1 MSDNPIEEEHV
12 VSINWEI
19 NKAQLE
25 MMQQKISQPPRLLSE
40 SAGRSSCCIF
50 RVPQSFINVHGRSYE
65 PQIVSIGPY
74 HRGKDNVKMIEE
86 HKWRFLG
93 NLLKRTEEKGL
104 NLEDYLKAIQPYEMK
119 ARECYSEV
127 IVFDR
132 DEFVEMLVLDGCFII
147 ELFRKIGGVI
157 PIEKDDPLIT
167 MSWIYPF
174 FLRDLIRLENQ
185 IPFFILQFLFDLTN
199 IQQHEE
205 YQYSST
211 PSLSKLALTF
221 FNYTLQRPNEVL
233 EKYVNL
239 ESKHLLDFLRSSY
252 ILALDDENPKHRR
265 NNASTHVIQCISK
278 LRRAG
283 IKLRPSK
290 EETFLAIRFN
300 NNGFIEMPTIT
311 IDDFMSSFLINC
323 VAYEQCHVD
332 CSKHMTTY
340 ATFLDCLVN
349 TQKDVEYL
357 CDCNIFENYFGTD
370 FEIATFINNLGKDV
384 MFDIDECYLL
394 ELFIKVNGYYK
405 SSWHVHWASF
415 KYTYFSSPW
424 SFISA
429 LAALVLLV
437 LSILQTLYTI
447 LGYVHPPP

>member
-1 MSDNPIEEEHV
+1 MSDNSIEDQHV
-12 VSINWEI
+12 VTINWEV
-19 NKAQLE
+19 NKYQLE
-25 MMQQKISQPPRLLSE
+25 LMQQKISQSPRLLCE
-40 SAGRSSCCIF
+40 SAGRSCCCIF
-50 RVPQSFINVHGRSYE
+50 RVPQSFINVNGRSYE

-74 HRGKDNVKMIEE
+74 HHGKDNVKMIEE

-93 NLLKRTEEKGL
+93 NLLKRTEGKGL
-104 NLEDYLKAIQPYEMK
+104 KLEDYLKAIQPLEMR
-119 ARECYSEV
+119 ARECYSEA
-127 IVFDR
+127 ILLDR

-157 PIEKDDPLIT
+157 PIEKDDPLIS

-185 IPFFILQFLFDLTN
+185 IPFFILQFLFEFTN
-199 IQQHEE
+199 MQGEDQ
-205 YQYSST
+205 ST

-221 FNYTLQRPNEVL
+221 FNYTLQRPVEVL
-233 EKYVNL
+233 EKFGNL
-239 ESKHLLDFLRSSY
+239 EGKHLLDFLRSSY
-252 ILALDDENPKHRR
+252 IFLDHEEPKNKR
-265 NNASTHVIQCISK
+265 NTPTYVIQCISK

-283 IKLRPSK
+283 IKLRPRK
-290 EETFLAIRFN
+290 EETFLAIKF

-349 TQKDVEYL
+349 THKDVEYL
-357 CDCNIFENYFGTD
+357 SDCNIIENYFGTD
-370 FEIATFINNLGKDV
+370 FEIATFINNLGKEV

-394 ELFIKVNGYYK
+394 ELFIKVNDYYK

-437 LSILQTLYTI
+437 LAILQTLYSI
-447 LGYVHPPP
+447 LSYVNPPL

>member
-1 MSDNPIEEEHV
+1 MSEISIEEEHV
-12 VSINWEI
+12 TINWEV
-19 NKAQLE
+19 NKTQLE
-25 MMQQKISQPPRLLSE
+25 LMLQKISQPPQLLSE

-50 RVPQSFINVHGRSYE
+50 RVPQSFINVNGRSYE

-74 HRGKDNVKMIEE
+74 HRGKDNVKLIEE

-93 NLLKRTEEKGL
+93 NLLKRTKEKGL
-104 NLEDYLKAIQPYEMK
+104 NLEDYLKAIQPFEMR
-119 ARECYSEV
+119 ARECYSEAILV
-127 IVFDR
+127 DR

-157 PIEKDDPLIT
+157 PIEKDDPLIS

-185 IPFFILQFLFDLTN
+185 IPFFILQFLFDFTN
-199 IQQHEE
+199 ITHGEDQ
-205 YQYSST
+205 ST
-211 PSLSKLALTF
+211 HSLAKLALTF
-221 FNYTLQRPNEVL
+221 FNSTLQRPNEVL
-233 EKYVNL
+233 EKFSNL
-239 ESKHLLDFLRSSY
+239 EGKHLLDFLRSSY
-252 ILALDDENPKHRR
+252 IFLDHEEPKNRR
-265 NNASTHVIQCISK
+265 NSPTHVIQCISK

-283 IKLRPSK
+283 IKLRPRI
-290 EETFLAIRFN
+290 EETFLAIKFN
-300 NNGFIEMPTIT
+300 NGVIEMPTIT

-332 CSKHMTTY
+332 CSKHVTTY

-349 TQKDVEYL
+349 TNKDVEYL
-357 CDCNIFENYFGTD
+357 CDCNIIENYFGTD

-384 MFDIDECYLL
+384 MFDIDECHLL
-394 ELFIKVNGYYK
+394 ELFIKVNDYYK

-429 LAALVLLV
+429 LAAFVLLV
-437 LSILQTLYTI
+437 LAILQTIYTI
-447 LGYVHPPP
+447 MSFVKNPS

>member
-1 MSDNPIEEEHV
+1 MSEISIEDQHV
-12 VSINWEI
+12 VTINWEI
-19 NKAQLE
+19 NKTQLE
-25 MMQQKISQPPRLLSE
+25 LMQQKISQPPQLLSE

-50 RVPQSFINVHGRSYE
+50 RVPQSFINVNGRSYE

-93 NLLKRTEEKGL
+93 NLVERTKEIGL
-104 NLEDYLKAIQPYEMK
+104 SLEDYLKAIQPFEMR
-119 ARECYSEV
+119 ARECYSEA
-127 IVFDR
+127 IVLNR

-157 PIEKDDPLIT
+157 PIEKDDPLIS

-185 IPFFILQFLFDLTN
+185 IPFFILQFLFDFTN
-199 IQQHEE
+199 IISQL
-205 YQYSST
+205 SNT
-211 PSLSKLALTF
+211 PSLAKLALTF
-221 FNYTLQRPNEVL
+221 FNNTLQRPNEVV
-233 EKYVNL
+233 EKFSNL
-239 ESKHLLDFLRSSY
+239 EGKHLLDFLRSSY
-252 ILALDDENPKHRR
+252 IFVEPKNRR
-265 NNASTHVIQCISK
+265 DHSPTNVIQCISK

-283 IKLRPSK
+283 IKLRPRK
-290 EETFLAIRFN
+290 EETFLAIKFN
-300 NNGFIEMPTIT
+300 NGCIEMPTIT

-349 TQKDVEYL
+349 TQHDVEYL
-357 CDCNIFENYFGTD
+357 CDCNIIENYFGTD
-370 FEIATFINNLGKDV
+370 YEIANFINNLGKDV

-394 ELFIKVNGYYK
+394 ELFIKVNDYYK

-437 LSILQTLYTI
+437 LAILQTLYSI
-447 LGYVHPPP
+447 LSYVHPIS

>member
-1 MSDNPIEEEHV
+1 MSDHSIEDQHV
-12 VSINWEI
+12 IPMNWEI
-19 NKAQLE
+19 NKTQLE
-25 MMQQKISQPPRLLSE
+25 LMQQKTSQPPRLLSE

-50 RVPQSFINVHGRSYE
+50 RVPQSFINVNGRSYE

-93 NLLKRTEEKGL
+93 NLLKRTEEKGVY
-104 NLEDYLKAIQPYEMK
+104 LEDYLKAIQPLERK
-119 ARECYSEV
+119 ARECYSEAILV
-127 IVFDR
+127 DR

-147 ELFRKIGGVI
+147 EL
-157 PIEKDDPLIT
+157 
-167 MSWIYPF
+167 F

-185 IPFFILQFLFDLTN
+185 IPFFILQFLFEFTN
-199 IQQHEE
+199 IQGEE
-205 YQYSST
+205 DQST
-211 PSLSKLALTF
+211 TSLAKLALTF
-221 FNYTLQRPNEVL
+221 FNYTLQRPIEVL
-233 EKYVNL
+233 EKFGNL
-239 ESKHLLDFLRSSY
+239 EGKHLLDFLRSSY
-252 ILALDDENPKHRR
+252 IFLDHENPKNRR
-265 NNASTHVIQCISK
+265 NSSTHVIQCISK

-283 IKLRPSK
+283 IKLRPRK
-290 EETFLAIRFN
+290 EETFLAIKF

-349 TQKDVEYL
+349 THKDVEYL

-394 ELFIKVNGYYK
+394 ELFVKVNDYYK

-429 LAALVLLV
+429 LAAFVLLA
-437 LSILQTLYTI
+437 LAILQTLYAI
-447 LGYVHPPP
+447 LSYVHPPSN

>member
-1 MSDNPIEEEHV
+1 MSNYSIENQDDQYV
-12 VSINWEI
+12 VTMNWEV
-19 NKAQLE
+19 NKNQLE
-25 MMQQKISQPPRLLSE
+25 LMQQKISQPPQLLSE

-50 RVPQSFINVHGRSYE
+50 RVPQSFINVNGRSYE

-74 HRGKDNVKMIEE
+74 HHGKDHVKMIEE

-93 NLLKRTEEKGL
+93 TLLKRTEEKDL
-104 NLEDYLKAIQPYEMK
+104 NLEDYLKVIQPLEMR
-119 ARECYSEV
+119 ARECYSEA
-127 IVFDR
+127 ILFDR

-147 ELFRKIGGVI
+147 ELFRKFGGVV
-157 PIEKDDPLIT
+157 PVEKDDPLIS

-185 IPFFILQFLFDLTN
+185 IPFFILQSLFEFTKMPG
-199 IQQHEE
+199 EE
-205 YQYSST
+205 ST
-211 PSLSKLALTF
+211 PSLAKLALTF

-233 EKYVNL
+233 ENFGNL
-239 ESKHLLDFLRSSY
+239 EGKHLLDFLRSSY
-252 ILALDDENPKHRR
+252 IFIDDENPKKRR
-265 NNASTHVIQCISK
+265 NSPTHVIQCISK

-283 IKLRPSK
+283 IKLKPRK
-290 EETFLAIRFN
+290 EETFLSIKFN
-300 NNGFIEMPTIT
+300 RGFIEMPTIT

-332 CSKHMTTY
+332 CSKHMTTF
-340 ATFLDCLVN
+340 ATLLDCLVN
-349 TQKDVEYL
+349 TYKDVEYL
-357 CDCNIFENYFGTD
+357 CDCNIIENYFGTD
-370 FEIATFINNLGKDV
+370 AEVATFINNLGKDV

-394 ELFIKVNGYYK
+394 ELFNKVNDYYK

-429 LAALVLLV
+429 LAALILLV
-437 LSILQTLYTI
+437 LAVLQALYAILS
-447 LGYVHPPP
+447 YVNPPS